1 MINVIRSDMSKKQYI
16 KPQMEVLDDSI
27 STILAVSGLGTGGE
41 YTNARQQ
48 DNVFAEDDDNY
59 DE

>member
-1 MINVIRSDMSKKQYI
+1 MIKKKYI
-16 KPQMEVLDDSI
+16 KPEIEELLDAGVVLLQSSNKVTDEQFS
-27 STILAVSGLGTGGE
+27 
-41 YTNARQQ
+41 RQQ